1 MSAVLHCAFC
11 WIHSSVCVFCLQ
23 ATAGDGEDV
32 DMDEAL
38 GNKKN
43 ASSGKQ
49 PTQQIAGNLC
59 PPSESKGANGDS
71 DMVSPQDCVE

>member
-1 MSAVLHCAFC
+1 
-11 WIHSSVCVFCLQ
+11 
-23 ATAGDGEDV
+23 
-32 DMDEAL
+32 MDEAL

-59 PPSESKGANGDS
+59 PPSESKGANGDF
-71 DMVSPQDCVE
+71 DMVSLQDCEE